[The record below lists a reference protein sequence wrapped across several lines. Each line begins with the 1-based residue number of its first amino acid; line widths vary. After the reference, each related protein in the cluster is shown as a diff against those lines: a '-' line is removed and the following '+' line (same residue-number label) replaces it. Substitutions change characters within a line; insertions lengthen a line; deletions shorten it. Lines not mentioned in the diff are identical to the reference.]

1 MKKISKTYVLMVL
14 ILLLGLTN
22 HLYHT
27 QLVSSNKDLIKEFD
41 IQIQDL
47 SLTHQVQIN
56 QLKAGIS
63 QDNIRRWEI
72 LNAEKVIVK
81 VNKKIPYTVRMNYA
95 EWIVDETSK
104 YDRVSTALVLGLIA
118 QESRFRDSVTSHAGA
133 RGLGQV
139 MPPTA
144 GDICEHLKI
153 PYVDGIEYNA
163 KTNIQMTTWYLNRM
177 ILYYNSVSKA
187 LAHYNGGYRQ
197 AYRYGLIGRKDLT
210 QEETTAL
217 SKLAEETRDY
227 VPKVLNNFK
236 KFKVI
241 MTKG

>member
-14 ILLLGLTN
+14 IVLLGITN

-27 QLVSSNKDLIKEFD
+27 QMVSSNSSLIKEFD
-41 IQIQDL
+41 TQVNIL
-47 SLTHQVQIN
+47 SKNHQEQIN

-63 QDNIRRWEI
+63 QDNVRRWEI
-72 LNAEKVIVK
+72 LNSEKVIAK
-81 VNKKIPYTVRMNYA
+81 VNNKVPYSVRMEYA
-95 EWIVDETSK
+95 EWIVNETSK
-104 YDRVSTALVLGLIA
+104 YDRVSPALVLGLIA
-118 QESRFRDSVTSHAGA
+118 QESRFADKAKSHVGA
-133 RGLGQV
+133 RGLGQI

-153 PYVDGIEYNA
+153 PYTDGIEYNPR
-163 KTNIQMTTWYLNRM
+163 TNIKMTTWYLNRM

-197 AYRYGLIGRKDLT
+197 AYRYGLIGRTDLT
-210 QEETTAL
+210 EDETIAL
-217 SKLAEETRDY
+217 NKLASETKDY

-236 KFKVI
+236 KFKII
-241 MTKG
+241 MTKD

>member
-14 ILLLGLTN
+14 ILLLGLT
-22 HLYHT
+22 
-27 QLVSSNKDLIKEFD
+27 
-41 IQIQDL
+41 
-47 SLTHQVQIN
+47 
-56 QLKAGIS
+56 KAGIS

-81 VNKKIPYTVRMNYA
+81 VNNKIPYTVRMNYA

-118 QESRFRDSVTSHAGA
+118 QESRFRDSVNSHVGA

-187 LAHYNGGYRQ
+187 LAHYNGGQ
-197 AYRYGLIGRKDLT
+197 LEEGICMNTYGD
-210 QEETTAL
+210 
-217 SKLAEETRDY
+217 
-227 VPKVLNNFK
+227 KVLEMYK
-236 KFKVI
+236 KNLTECMSVWNIVKTQSWRI
-241 MTKG
+241 STSN